1 MPLYTAHT
9 ENEIEKKVVMVHA
22 SLNFHVMTVVVSG
35 YFGNNSMMKEL
46 SSSVFFFI
54 CLMTS
59 FSVWSLF
66 FKLYSNFK
74 IHHFANFLISF
85 LKNIIT

>member
-46 SSSVFFFI
+46 SSSVF
-54 CLMTS
+54 
-59 FSVWSLF
+59 LF
-66 FKLYSNFK
+66 FLSFFCVVFIFK
-74 IHHFANFLISF
+74 FRFQF
-85 LKNIIT
+85 QNI